1 MPHDSSEKGG
11 EGGEKG
17 GVEGMYRQPVATSP
31 TPSSDDPR
39 ATSTPRHQYHPET
52 RDGGRRRRTWKG
64 PSELR
69 GRELPR
75 DSRTP
80 GIDEVNEV
88 RVVHVSRT
96 GFGVERVCRG
106 RRKRLSSKE
115 RMDTNDDAR

>member
-1 MPHDSSEKGG
+1 M
-11 EGGEKG
+11 
-17 GVEGMYRQPVATSP
+17 
-31 TPSSDDPR
+31 
-39 ATSTPRHQYHPET
+39 
-52 RDGGRRRRTWKG
+52 
-64 PSELR
+64 
-69 GRELPR
+69 PR

-80 GIDEVNEV
+80 GIDEANEV